1 MNECPKCH
9 EPYFGTPE
17 KCPNCQQTLPKPI
30 FASKPVSVPKGYSAA
45 IESPQHEENIGNAVQ
60 KIAIAIL
67 ISNAI
72 ASLVCAIVFAANV
85 GYFLLILIGG
95 LIASALSFVLIYA
108 YGRLVESSIIMA
120 ENSEENLKH
129 LRILTQDIGTPRP
142 RAKQ

>member
-1 MNECPKCH
+1 MNVCPGCL

-30 FASKPVSVPKGYSAA
+30 FAYNPISVPKGYSAA
-45 IESPQHEENIGNAVQ
+45 SESTQHEGNIGNTVQ

-67 ISNAI
+67 VQEAI

-85 GYFLLILIGG
+85 GYFLLILFVG
-95 LIASALSFVLIYA
+95 LITSALSFVLIYA
-108 YGRLVESSIIMA
+108 YGRLVESSIITA
-120 ENSEENLKH
+120 ENSEESLKH

>member
-9 EPYFGTPE
+9 KPYFGTPE

-30 FASKPVSVPKGYSAA
+30 FAYNPISVPKGYSVA
-45 IESPQHEENIGNAVQ
+45 IEGPQHEENIGNTVQ
-60 KIAIAIL
+60 KIAIANL
-67 ISNAI
+67 VLDAI

-85 GYFLLILIGG
+85 GYFLLILICG
-95 LIASALSFVLIYA
+95 LIASAISFALIYA
-108 YGRLVESSIIMA
+108 YGRLVESSIITA
-120 ENSEENLKH
+120 ENSEESLKH